1 MQTQNRLSAI
11 VARID
16 DITDLVKRYTLVRS
30 DGGPLPPFCPGAYTE
45 TFLPVDD
52 HWIRRFYSICS
63 SAEERYFYQIAVRR
77 SERSRGG
84 SVFWHDGV
92 KVGQSLDISLPVNHF
107 ALSKRARHHVF
118 VAGGIGVTPF
128 LSMMT
133 ALEES
138 GSASF
143 ELHFA
148 AKSETNCPFYEW
160 LLERFEPHVAFYF
173 SEQGERLTPELLGR
187 QKLGT
192 HVYLCG
198 PTQLMSEFRSAA
210 SAFGYP
216 QQSIHMEVFVHSGQ
230 EDNRPFR
237 VHLARQGLQ
246 VEVGQE
252 QTLLDAL
259 RAAHVEVASSCE
271 VGGCGTCLVQ
281 VLDGEVEHRD
291 FYLSEEAQQCGRQM
305 LCCVSRAK
313 GDTLLLNL

>member
-1 MQTQNRLSAI
+1 MN

-16 DITDLVKRYTLVRS
+16 EITDSVKRYTLVRS
-30 DGGPLPPFCPGAYTE
+30 DGGPMPPFCPGAYTE
-45 TFLPVDD
+45 TFLPVNDRQ
-52 HWIRRFYSICS
+52 IRRFYSLCS
-63 SAEERYFYQIAVRR
+63 SVDERYFYQIAVHR
-77 SERSRGG
+77 SAQSRGG
-84 SVFWHDGV
+84 SVFWHERV
-92 KVGQSLDISLPVNHF
+92 KVGQSLEISLPVNHF

-128 LSMMT
+128 LSMMA
-133 ALEES
+133 ALEEK

-148 AKSETNCPFYEW
+148 AKSGSKCPFYEW
-160 LLERFEPHVAFYF
+160 LKERFELRVAFYF
-173 SEQGERLTPELLGR
+173 SEQGERLTPELLRR

-210 SAFGYP
+210 KAFGYP
-216 QQSIHMEVFVHSGQ
+216 LQSIHMEAFVLSGP
-230 EDNRPFR
+230 EDNQPFR
-237 VHLARQGLQ
+237 VHLARQRLQ
-246 VEVGQE
+246 VEVGRE

-259 RAAHVEVASSCE
+259 RAAQVEVDSSCE
-271 VGGCGTCLVQ
+271 VGGCGTCLVP

-291 FYLSEEAQQCGRQM
+291 FYLSEEEQQHGRQM

-313 GDTLLLNL
+313 GDTLLLDL